1 MNKLS
6 NKTFLVDFRI
16 DEEIENELKKNDI
29 EYIKTLKNENLY
41 YEICG
46 HPDIAACD
54 LGDVTVIE
62 PATYNLLYEQIK
74 DFNIIKGETILR
86 SKYPYDIAYNFIV
99 TEKYII
105 GKLNYMDKV
114 VRKLAEKKGLEFIN
128 VKQGY
133 ARCSTIS
140 LPEDRFITSDSNI
153 YETLISKN
161 LKCYL
166 IECQDIYLSERYNGF
181 LGGSC
186 LIYDDEIMFFGNIDS
201 IGNGDILKK
210 ILKENHIKYYD
221 INNLKLKDYGS
232 MIKL

>member
-41 YEICG
+41 EEISG
-46 HPDIAACD
+46 HPDIAACN

-62 PATYNLLYEQIK
+62 PDTYNLLYEQIK

-133 ARCSTIS
+133 ARC
-140 LPEDRFITSDSNI
+140 
-153 YETLISKN
+153 
-161 LKCYL
+161 
-166 IECQDIYLSERYNGF
+166 
-181 LGGSC
+181 
-186 LIYDDEIMFFGNIDS
+186 
-201 IGNGDILKK
+201 
-210 ILKENHIKYYD
+210 
-221 INNLKLKDYGS
+221 
-232 MIKL
+232 

>member
-46 HPDIAACD
+46 HPDIAACN

-62 PATYNLLYEQIK
+62 PDTYNLLYEKIK
-74 DFNIIKGETILR
+74 NFNVIKGETILR
-86 SKYPYDIAYNFIV
+86 SKYPYDIAYNFVV
-99 TEKYII
+99 TGKYII
-105 GKLNYMDKV
+105 GKLNYMDNV
-114 VRKLAEKKGLEFIN
+114 VKKLAEKKGLEFIN

-140 LPEDRFITSDSNI
+140 LPKDRFITSDSNI

>member
-1 MNKLS
+1 M
-6 NKTFLVDFRI
+6 
-16 DEEIENELKKNDI
+16 
-29 EYIKTLKNENLY
+29 
-41 YEICG
+41 
-46 HPDIAACD
+46 
-54 LGDVTVIE
+54 
-62 PATYNLLYEQIK
+62 
-74 DFNIIKGETILR
+74 
-86 SKYPYDIAYNFIV
+86 
-99 TEKYII
+99 
-105 GKLNYMDKV
+105 
-114 VRKLAEKKGLEFIN
+114 
-128 VKQGY
+128 
-133 ARCSTIS
+133 
-140 LPEDRFITSDSNI
+140 PEDRFITSDSNI

>member
-46 HPDIAACD
+46 HPDIAACN

-62 PATYNLLYEQIK
+62 PDTYNLMYEKIK
-74 DFNIIKGETILR
+74 DFKIIKGETILR
-86 SKYPYDIAYNFIV
+86 GKYPYDIAYNFVV
-99 TEKYII
+99 TGKYII
-105 GKLNYMDKV
+105 GKLNYMDNV
-114 VRKLAEKKGLEFIN
+114 VRKLAEEKGLEFIN

-140 LPEDRFITSDSNI
+140 LPKDRFITSDSNI

-186 LIYDDEIMFFGNIDS
+186 LIYDNEIMFFGDINS
-201 IGNGDILKK
+201 ISTGDILKK

>member
-41 YEICG
+41 EEISG
-46 HPDIAACD
+46 HPDISACN
-54 LGDVTVIE
+54 LGDVTVVD
-62 PATYNLLYEQIK
+62 PDTYNLLYEQIK

-140 LPEDRFITSDSNI
+140 LPKDRFITSDSNI

>member
-41 YEICG
+41 EEISG
-46 HPDIAACD
+46 HPDIAACN

-62 PATYNLLYEQIK
+62 PDTYNLLYEQIK